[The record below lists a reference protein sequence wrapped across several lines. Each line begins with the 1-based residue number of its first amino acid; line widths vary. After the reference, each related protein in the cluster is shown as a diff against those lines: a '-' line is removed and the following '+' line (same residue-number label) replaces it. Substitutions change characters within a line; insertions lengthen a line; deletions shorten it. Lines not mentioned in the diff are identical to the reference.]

1 MHCIAC
7 HSRAMLC
14 IQLDRH
20 AASERL
26 VHDLPLPADLT
37 LRLQTPGRCGSA
49 RPGLESQSQI
59 AAWYRQGAE
68 TAQTDDSEAGQALTC
83 QASLQ
88 CDRCVRVRTHWE
100 LSTYVKI
107 RVLSTQG
114 RTSVFSVASGHG
126 AGRSRCG
133 EEATQCSSA
142 SAASPARA
150 HAVSCTAHNPRCARS
165 ARSVLK
171 SLCVR
176 FTGDRG
182 QHLFACS
189 NFAFETPCL
198 DRHRD
203 APCASLTRER
213 VQHDASRP
221 CAPTARWRRTCM
233 RRGQGRR
240 RSKLRVQRRRAAK
253 GRARAWSPRMQT
265 CEAVLQG
272 AMGAGRAPC
281 SCQTGVGQ
289 SRARPGLTRR
299 SRSAACSRHHML
311 SRRCS
316 SAWLGRCA
324 RTGRRTTAV

>member
-1 MHCIAC
+1 MEVVAEGCRIHCIAC

-26 VHDLPLPADLT
+26 VHDLPLPADRT
-37 LRLQTPGRCGSA
+37 LCLQTPGRCGSA

-59 AAWYRQGAE
+59 AAWYRQRDE
-68 TAQTDDSEAGQALTC
+68 TARTDDSEAGQALTC

-100 LSTYVKI
+100 LSTCVKI

-142 SAASPARA
+142 SAASSALA

-165 ARSVLK
+165 ARNVLK
-171 SLCVR
+171 SVCVR

-189 NFAFETPCL
+189 NFTFETPRL

-221 CAPTARWRRTCM
+221 CAPTARCDA
-233 RRGQGRR
+233 
-240 RSKLRVQRRRAAK
+240 RACDE
-253 GRARAWSPRMQT
+253 GRADVAASYGCSDGARQRVARARGHRGCKHVRPCCRMQ
-265 CEAVLQG
+265 
-272 AMGAGRAPC
+272 RAP
-281 SCQTGVGQ
+281 VALHAAARPAWA
-289 SRARPGLTRR
+289 SRALDR
-299 SRSAACSRHHML
+299 A
-311 SRRCS
+311 
-316 SAWLGRCA
+316 
-324 RTGRRTTAV
+324 